1 MAAQQPEV
9 AAGERR
15 LAGALTEAR
24 KSTGR
29 PWRFLGRPVPLGTRQ
44 RPGGWR
50 VPARVE
56 LIWTRGACLG
66 AALKRENPAVSG
78 AFKVG
83 DTGLEP
89 AERGAPRSDLA
100 LQRHSGAL
108 RSSEIRSEWDHE
120 R

>member
-15 LAGALTEAR
+15 LAGALTEVR

-29 PWRFLGRPVPLGTRQ
+29 PWRFLGRPVPLVTRQ
-44 RPGGWR
+44 RSEGWR

-56 LIWTRGACLG
+56 LFWHARSLSRCGTEAR
-66 AALKRENPAVSG
+66 KPRVSR
-78 AFKVG
+78 AFVVG

-89 AERGAPRSDLA
+89 VTSALSRRRSP
-100 LQRHSGAL
+100 S
-108 RSSEIRSEWDHE
+108 
-120 R
+120 